1 MRYQAALHS
10 VGGDA
15 VQSAKQNHTTPMAQ
29 CRLLGSYPVRDP
41 RSRQTVIAARSTAA
55 GCIKTLVNQPFPSA
69 LVAPSVRLEL
79 TLILITQRVCLFRHE
94 GYMLLSV
101 LPGCLSPPSITKV
114 YHKIKLVSSRNG
126 GAVSHPFRSLS
137 TSSSTSV
144 FVTRCLYVEILAGW
158 LNPTDMSEIGT

>member
-15 VQSAKQNHTTPMAQ
+15 IQSAKQNHTTPMAQ

-55 GCIKTLVNQPFPSA
+55 GCIKTLVNQPLPVCIGGPLGETRTHTYSDNPA
-69 LVAPSVRLEL
+69 RLPIPPRGVYSV
-79 TLILITQRVCLFRHE
+79 ICLA
-94 GYMLLSV
+94 GVSL
-101 LPGCLSPPSITKV
+101 PPSITKV
-114 YHKIKLVSSRNG
+114 YHKLKLVSSRNG
-126 GAVSHPFRSLS
+126 GSVSHPFKSRS

-144 FVTRCLYVEILAGW
+144 FVTRYLYVEILAGW